1 MPAGSAGRDI
11 EDGEGLASSQTQ
23 PQQAARLNWL
33 NPLVSGNP
41 AEQPKAAK
49 TLPEHAGVL
58 LALPAKMPGF
68 YV

>member
-11 EDGEGLASSQTQ
+11 KDGEGLISSQAQ
-23 PQQAARLNWL
+23 PQQAAWLNWL

-49 TLPEHAGVL
+49 TLPEHTGVS
-58 LALPAKMPGF
+58 LALPAKMPRF